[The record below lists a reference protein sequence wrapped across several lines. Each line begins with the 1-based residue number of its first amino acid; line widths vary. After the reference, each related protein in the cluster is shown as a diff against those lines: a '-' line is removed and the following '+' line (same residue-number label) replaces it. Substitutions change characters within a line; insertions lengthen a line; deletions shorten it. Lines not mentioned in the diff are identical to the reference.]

1 MLNVDIAKNL
11 PSFNMK
17 VQFDLEKGVLGL
29 LGSSGSGKSMT
40 LKCIAGIETPSSGI
54 IRLGDKDFFNKEA
67 KINLP
72 SQKRKIGYLF
82 QNYALFPNMNVLE
95 NIEIGLISNNKTAN
109 NLLSKE
115 YIERLGLKD
124 LEKQYP
130 WQLSGG
136 QQQRV
141 ALGRA
146 LITEPDILLLD
157 EPFSALDYHLRL
169 NMEKEL
175 LSILKTFKGQVIF
188 VTHDIEEA
196 YRISD
201 NIIVFDK
208 GIATLSRDKN
218 DLFKNPRTLA
228 EATLTGCKNISK
240 ATKIDPCTIY
250 AENWGI
256 EYHFTKII
264 PDSITHI
271 GIRAHYIEIISSNED
286 EYTYPFIVENIIEN
300 PFDLSVY
307 VRTLNNDRR
316 DIVNFFIDKRKL
328 NFSINER
335 VFIKFSEASVFYF

>member
-1 MLNVDIAKNL
+1 MLNVDITKDL

-17 VQFDLEKGVLGL
+17 VQFQLEKGVLGL

-54 IRLGDKDFFNKEA
+54 IRLGHKDFFNKKT

-95 NIEIGLISNNKTAN
+95 NIEIGLISNNKAAN
-109 NLLSKE
+109 SLLSKE

-124 LEKQYP
+124 LEAQYP

-175 LSILKTFKGQVIF
+175 LSILKTFNGQVIF

-201 NIIVFDK
+201 NIVVFDK

-240 ATKIDPCTIY
+240 ATKIDPHTIY

-256 EYHFTKII
+256 EYHFTKKI
-264 PDSITHI
+264 PDSISHM
-271 GIRAHYIEIISSNED
+271 GIRAHYIEIMSSNED
-286 EYTYPFIVENIIEN
+286 EDTYPFIVENIIEN
-300 PFDLSVY
+300 PFDFSVY

-316 DIVNFFIDKRKL
+316 DIVNFFIDKRNL

-335 VFIKFSEASVFYF
+335 VFIKFPEASVFYF

>member
-1 MLNVDIAKNL
+1 MLRVNIEKNL
-11 PSFNMK
+11 PNFNMK
-17 VQFDLEKGVLGL
+17 VQFDLDKGVLGL

-40 LKCIAGIETPSSGI
+40 LKCIAGIETPTSGI
-54 IRLGDKDFFNKEA
+54 IRMGDKDFFNMEA

-82 QNYALFPNMNVLE
+82 QNYALFPNMNVME
-95 NIEIGLISNNKTAN
+95 NIEIGLISNNKSAN
-109 NLLSKE
+109 HSLAKE
-115 YIERLGLKD
+115 YIERLGLTN
-124 LEKQYP
+124 LEKSYP

-146 LITEPDILLLD
+146 LITDPDILLLD

-175 LSILKTFKGQVIF
+175 LSILKNYNGQVIF

-196 YRISD
+196 YRVSD

-208 GIATLSRDKN
+208 GNATLSRDKN

-240 ATKIDPCTIY
+240 ADKIDSYTIY

-256 EYHFTKII
+256 EYHSTEKI
-264 PDSITHI
+264 PDAISHI
-271 GIRAHYIEIISSNED
+271 GIRAHYIEIMSSEEED
-286 EYTYPFIVENIIEN
+286 TYPFIVENIIEN
-300 PFDLSVY
+300 PFDFSVY
-307 VRTLNNDRR
+307 VRNLNNDGT
-316 DIVNFFIDKRKL
+316 DIVNFFLDKRKL

-335 VFIKFSEASVFYF
+335 VFIKFPEESVFYF

>member
-1 MLNVDIAKNL
+1 
-11 PSFNMK
+11 
-17 VQFDLEKGVLGL
+17 
-29 LGSSGSGKSMT
+29 
-40 LKCIAGIETPSSGI
+40 
-54 IRLGDKDFFNKEA
+54 
-67 KINLP
+67 
-72 SQKRKIGYLF
+72 
-82 QNYALFPNMNVLE
+82 MNVLE
-95 NIEIGLISNNKTAN
+95 NIEIGLISNNQAAN

-175 LSILKTFKGQVIF
+175 LSILKAFNGQVIF

-218 DLFKNPRTLA
+218 DLFKNPKTLA

-240 ATKIDPCTIY
+240 ATKIDPYTIY

-264 PDSITHI
+264 PDSISHI
-271 GIRAHYIEIISSNED
+271 GIRAHYIEIMSSNED
-286 EYTYPFIVENIIEN
+286 EDTYPFIVENIIEN
-300 PFDLSVY
+300 PFDFSVY
-307 VRTLNNDRR
+307 VRTLNNERC

-335 VFIKFSEASVFYF
+335 VFVKFPEASVFYF